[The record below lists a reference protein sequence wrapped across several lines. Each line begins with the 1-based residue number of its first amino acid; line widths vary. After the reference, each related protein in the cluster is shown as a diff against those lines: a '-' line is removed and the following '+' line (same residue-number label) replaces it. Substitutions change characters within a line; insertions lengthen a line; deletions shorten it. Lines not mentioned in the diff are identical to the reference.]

1 MSSYVF
7 SDKAFLESCVESC
20 KFEKRIDMLNIYKHC
35 RTMYSYANV
44 KNVGE
49 SNKIIIIIS
58 SSIISIIIIR
68 SVAPQKSEKK
78 ASIKMSLRLQ
88 QMARREKTLVK
99 RETKLNG
106 RNHSKYTTIN
116 INEFNSAVKKT
127 ETIVLNG

>member
-58 SSIISIIIIR
+58 SIR